1 MSRDSNEIASALWI
15 VAPGK
20 AEIRRTAAPNPDA
33 GSLRIRGLV
42 SGISRG
48 TESLVF
54 NGKIPESEWQ
64 LMRCPFQ
71 EGEFPF
77 PVKYGYA
84 MVGVVET
91 GPAEK
96 IGHRVF
102 CLHPHQSRFTI
113 PAEAAFAIPAE
124 VSTER
129 AVLVPQIE
137 TALNATWDAAPRIG
151 DRIAVVGAG
160 VIGCLVAYLC
170 SGILETAVTLID
182 TDEDRRDVAK
192 VLGLAFATPSKGLPS
207 GCDLVFHASGQAE
220 GLDLGLSIAGFE
232 ATVIELSW
240 YGITPVSI
248 GLGGAFHSQRLT
260 LRSSQVGHVA
270 SDRRSRWSPR
280 RRLALAVDLAA
291 DPRLDVLVR
300 EETPFEALPAKLPS
314 ILGQP
319 GALCHLV
326 RYPDHLVLHP
336 KS

>member
-1 MSRDSNEIASALWI
+1 
-15 VAPGK
+15 VAPEK
-20 AEIRRTAAPNPDA
+20 AEIRPAAAPAPDA
-33 GSLRIRGLV
+33 GCLRIRGLV

-54 NGKIPESEWQ
+54 NGKVPESEWQ
-64 LMRCPFQ
+64 RMRCPFQ
-71 EGEFPF
+71 EGEFSF

-84 MVGVVET
+84 MVGVVEA

-113 PAEAAFAIPAE
+113 PAEAAFPIPAE

-129 AVLVPQIE
+129 AALAPQIE
-137 TALNATWDAAPRIG
+137 TALNATWDANPRIG

-170 SGILETAVTLID
+170 CRIPGTVVTLID
-182 TDEDRRDVAK
+182 INEDRRDVAK
-192 VLGLAFATPSKGLPS
+192 ALGLSFATPSKDLSG

-220 GLDLGLSIAGFE
+220 GLDLSLSLAGFE

-240 YGITPVSI
+240 YGTTPVAI

-260 LRSSQVGHVA
+260 LRSSQVGQVA
-270 SDRRSRWSPR
+270 PDRRARWSPR
-280 RRLALAVDLAA
+280 RRLALAMDLAGEA
-291 DPRLDVLVR
+291 RLDVLVR
-300 EETPFEALPAKLPS
+300 EESPFETLPAMLPS
-314 ILGQP
+314 ILGRP

-326 RYPDHLVLHP
+326 RY
-336 KS
+336 SGS